1 MHAQSYAN
9 TPGYLFLIIG
19 LTLSFISAFVPFF
32 EAGYRLMMSVLI
44 VGMLPY
50 IVYGITV
57 PLARNKVTTIV
68 GLVIVIAH
76 ALLVI
81 NERIIGK
88 ANYDDGM
95 IYYGPMIIAVIAL
108 PLVVITIKNSKPVR
122 KQINCEKGST

>member
-1 MHAQSYAN
+1 VHAQSYVN
-9 TPGYLFLIIG
+9 TPGYLCLVIG
-19 LTLSFISAFVPFF
+19 LMLSLLSAFVPHF
-32 EAGYRLMMSVLI
+32 EAGYRLMTSVFI
-44 VGMLPY
+44 VGMFPY

-57 PLARNKVTTIV
+57 PLSRNIVTTIV

-88 ANYDDGM
+88 ADYDDGM

-108 PLVVITIKNSKPVR
+108 PLVVITIKENLKSF
-122 KQINCEKGST
+122 IA